1 MSQYTQISSNILPS
15 YNKLLSMELP
25 GQKCKIGRKVQDC
38 RQKYLPVSYESI
50 CPFKE
55 MTLFLG

>member
-15 YNKLLSMELP
+15 YNKLLNMELP

-38 RQKYLPVSYESI
+38 RQKYLPVSMS
-50 CPFKE
+50 PSA
-55 MTLFLG
+55 L